1 MKINVLLAA
10 LLFCGF
16 ATANAQ
22 DEPQAIPGQYIV
34 ILKET
39 AAKPIIKNT
48 ATSDRDNKESENKA
62 AREQNLS
69 VVQGVYTKKGIKESA
84 IVNQFAD
91 VLVGFTAQL
100 SDSEK
105 TALSKDPAVKGVY
118 QDYIVSLGNPQVES
132 IPGDIN
138 AQSQSTTC
146 AVTKAGGPIDGSGK
160 ATWIW
165 ILDTGIDLD
174 HPDLNVQTSATF
186 AKSFISGQS
195 VDDGNG
201 HGTHCAGI
209 AAAKN
214 NAIGVVGV
222 SSGAKVVPVK
232 VLSNA
237 GSGAWSGLISGLNH
251 VAQYDIPGD
260 VVSMSLGGYGYN
272 NCENSNPSLRDAIRN
287 LGLAGTYVVMAAGN
301 DAADASRNL
310 PGCIN
315 GTKVYTIGS
324 ITCQNTCSSFSN
336 WKKPPVDFAA
346 VGSNVYSTYKNGG
359 YATLSGTSMATPVVA
374 GVIHARNGAP
384 LSAGNVTCAGATY
397 PIAKR

>member
-22 DEPQAIPGQYIV
+22 DEPQAIPGQFIV
-34 ILKET
+34 VLKET

-48 ATSDRDNKESENKA
+48 ATADRDNKESENKA
-62 AREQNLS
+62 ARDANMA
-69 VVQGVYTKKGIKESA
+69 VIQGVYSKKGIKESA

-146 AVTKAGGPIDGSGK
+146 AVTKAGGPLDGSNK

-186 AKSFISGQS
+186 AKSFIAGQS

-209 AAAKN
+209 SAAKN
-214 NAIGVVGV
+214 NAFGVVGV
-222 SSGAKVVPVK
+222 SAGARVVPVK
-232 VLSNA
+232 VLSNS

-260 VVSMSLGGYGYN
+260 VVNMSLGGYGYS
-272 NCENSNPSLRDAIRN
+272 NCENSNPTLRDAIRN
-287 LGLAGTYVVMAAGN
+287 LGLAGTHVVMAAGN
-301 DAADASRNL
+301 NSANAAANL

-315 GTKVYTIGS
+315 GTRVYTVGS
-324 ITCQNTCSSFSN
+324 ITCSNTCSSFSN
-336 WKKPPVDFAA
+336 WAKPPVDWAA
-346 VGSNVYSTYKNGG
+346 VGSSVYSTYMNGG
-359 YATLSGTSMATPVVA
+359 YATLSGTSMAAPVVA

-384 LSAGNVTCAGATY
+384 LSAGNVTCAGAVY